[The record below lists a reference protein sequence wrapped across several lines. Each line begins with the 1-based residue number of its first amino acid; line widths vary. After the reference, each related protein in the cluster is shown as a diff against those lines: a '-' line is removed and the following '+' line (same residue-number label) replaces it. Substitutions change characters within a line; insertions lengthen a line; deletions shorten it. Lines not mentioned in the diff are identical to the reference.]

1 MIVDESRRRNEEA
14 VGRLR
19 EESRRRIERGRA
31 AGPSHCMIGT
41 MVALLM
47 FVALESRRMH
57 WAKAAPIAAQTRAGE
72 ACARFA
78 RRQAE
83 IEAASRE
90 RIAAAFDLGE
100 IGRIGARAAE
110 ESVIARRFAVEQGCD
125 AAALAPPVLLEPRL
139 PRLDRGSKRHDGCG
153 GPPSH
158 E

>member
-31 AGPSHCMIGT
+31 RGPSHCMIGT

-57 WAKAAPIAAQTRAGE
+57 WAKAAPIAAHTRADE

-90 RIAAAFDLGE
+90 RIAAALDLGE

-110 ESVIARRFAVEQGCD
+110 ETVTARRFAVEQGCD
-125 AAALAPPVLLEPRL
+125 AAVLAQPGLLEPRL
-139 PRLDRGSKRHDGCG
+139 PRPDRGSKRHDGCG
-153 GPPSH
+153 GLPSH